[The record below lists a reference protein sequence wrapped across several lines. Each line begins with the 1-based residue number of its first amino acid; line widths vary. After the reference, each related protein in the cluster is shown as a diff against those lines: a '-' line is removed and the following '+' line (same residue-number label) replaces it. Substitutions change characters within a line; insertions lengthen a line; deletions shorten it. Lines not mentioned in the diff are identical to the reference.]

1 MTWKSVES
9 LPVIARLANPGN
21 QDMETG
27 VQRDPLRK
35 TFSGVAGESD
45 LPAVALSDNRRRQ

>member
-35 TFSGVAGESD
+35 TFSGAAGESD
-45 LPAVALSDNRRRQ
+45 LPAVALSDNRPRQ